1 MLMKSLLLVCLCWFP
16 LEICPLAR
24 QGNVGEGRA
33 SLRKGRGRGTEKR
46 TGNGDRED
54 RLEKGR
60 ARVLREE
67 KDQGWR
73 RGETRETQKEEGR
86 GKNNEEQE
94 RETWQE
100 EQKKSEETKRWT
112 AEMASW
118 RNSLGQG

>member
-1 MLMKSLLLVCLCWFP
+1 MLS
-16 LEICPLAR
+16 
-24 QGNVGEGRA
+24 
-33 SLRKGRGRGTEKR
+33 
-46 TGNGDRED
+46 
-54 RLEKGR
+54 
-60 ARVLREE
+60 EE